1 MPSRVA
7 EARELERIAEPG
19 LRRPRFGD
27 GGNDGGTI
35 FSGASTEFLRQR
47 LVPLYR
53 HRDLVHARL
62 HSKKEIRLPNEFGS
76 NRVTIAGEAWRA
88 NCLPSPRGSSR
99 CGEIAFR
106 PGPCAGNEMP
116 YAVPGKAKGARLVLH
131 GSPVHLS
138 GANCYYLPHKSR
150 AMADRITQFVAEAKR
165 ADWAKQISA
174 NDNLAKQLTDLV
186 ARSKDD
192 PDLDHAAGQAAYDAA
207 RAPFDGAS
215 TLGGPEQ
222 LKMWQAEP
230 QISKRCLDVVNFVDA
245 NLATRADERDKKSRD
260 N

>member
-1 MPSRVA
+1 MP
-7 EARELERIAEPG
+7 
-19 LRRPRFGD
+19 
-27 GGNDGGTI
+27 
-35 FSGASTEFLRQR
+35 
-47 LVPLYR
+47 
-53 HRDLVHARL
+53 
-62 HSKKEIRLPNEFGS
+62 
-76 NRVTIAGEAWRA
+76 
-88 NCLPSPRGSSR
+88 
-99 CGEIAFR
+99 IAFLA
-106 PGPCAGNEMP
+106 PLLLAAGTADVAKLDCP
-116 YAVPGKAKGARLVLH
+116 AIYAKTDYTDDTDLCLTAPMTKPAFEEGMTCIGKFDG
-131 GSPVHLS
+131 
-138 GANCYYLPHKSR
+138 SR